1 MMPLQAYDF
10 SPKFADDFGVGVL
23 VDDGVVLDF
32 LGASLGRISS
42 ENCREANRKKGQG
55 FARTTAR
62 LRQDVGFVIHEL
74 EGGELNRRVIFR
86 EERVECG
93 PKEGRKKR
101 VWI

>member
-1 MMPLQAYDF
+1 MDLKSYLASGSQDQ
-10 SPKFADDFGVGVL
+10 DLGVL
-23 VDDGVVLDF
+23 DL
-32 LGASLGRISS
+32 LGAGLGRISS

-101 VWI
+101 VWMRVLLSHFVY